1 MAACIYIYTCACDFL
16 SRHSCLYNIICILV
30 QLIYVHLHVHN
41 SILLLSP
48 FLRLS
53 LLSLYI
59 SLSFP
64 NASVLYTY
72 FPCSVSITIDIHV
85 HVYCF
90 LVVHRYLC
98 HNTRIKEEV
107 PTKERLYALLTL
119 FVLVYSC
126 VFKYKY

>member
-1 MAACIYIYTCACDFL
+1 MAACIILYI
-16 SRHSCLYNIICILV
+16 RILV
-30 QLIYVHLHVHN
+30 QLIYNVHLHVHN
-41 SILLLSP
+41 SIQLLPP

-53 LLSLYI
+53 LLLLYI

-90 LVVHRYLC
+90 LVLHHYLC
-98 HNTRIKEEV
+98 HDNRIKEEV

-119 FVLVYSC
+119 FILV
-126 VFKYKY
+126 